1 MPPPSRSPGIVNP
14 VSPSLVASARDNYTT
29 STPHLT
35 RHTLPARNSSE
46 LLSRSPHS
54 PLPSTPRSAESAGI
68 ALSPSSSTTLGGRTS
83 SLQLD
88 PSSQLALGAGTAGP
102 PLEATLVL
110 HRIASA
116 DGHNVQPEIHA
127 RIDKG
132 FFLADQD
139 WTCYRRNY
147 FSVACS
153 YSLRPPVVSTLFLNR
168 NSAVPE
174 NIIAFAMSI
183 SAVVDGSGGK
193 AIELVQHTPKRD
205 KGPQGKPDRVK
216 LSPQPAAALGAFPGL
231 PTVSNPLLSGSQVP
245 GQQEYEQSYSQ
256 QSQQQQTVA
265 NFDRI
270 QFKSA
275 TANNGKRRAAQ
286 QYYHLIVE
294 LYAEIGGHPSNTL
307 GPDGRLVKVAT
318 RISAPMVVRGRSP
331 GHYQDD
337 RRASSSSTGPGGA
350 GGGDSNGGASIPPSG
365 PSSGTRNLGE
375 SMSNSPLPV
384 IGSSNS
390 MLGGSGYQAS
400 SALSS
405 HHHSPA
411 GSSVN
416 GHSLSSASSSG
427 GHLDTPIDPIL
438 STEEASSIEEYPSYQ
453 YYPSPLY
460 DSQISQSRPSHGLP
474 GPQMPSY
481 RDERSNGPPY
491 AAYDG
496 DIRAYSTGEARRPIK
511 EEYMGPSL
519 PNLASTW
526 HFGGS
531 SGRDYNRSDT
541 LRRCGRFEGT
551 ESSRGYYPDLPAL

>member
-1 MPPPSRSPGIVNP
+1 
-14 VSPSLVASARDNYTT
+14 
-29 STPHLT
+29 
-35 RHTLPARNSSE
+35 
-46 LLSRSPHS
+46 
-54 PLPSTPRSAESAGI
+54 
-68 ALSPSSSTTLGGRTS
+68 
-83 SLQLD
+83 
-88 PSSQLALGAGTAGP
+88 
-102 PLEATLVL
+102 
-110 HRIASA
+110 
-116 DGHNVQPEIHA
+116 
-127 RIDKG
+127 
-132 FFLADQD
+132 
-139 WTCYRRNY
+139 
-147 FSVACS
+147 
-153 YSLRPPVVSTLFLNR
+153 
-168 NSAVPE
+168 
-174 NIIAFAMSI
+174 MSI

-216 LSPQPAAALGAFPGL
+216 LSPQPAASLGAFPGL
-231 PTVSNPLLSGSQVP
+231 PTVSNPLLSGSQGP

-256 QSQQQQTVA
+256 QSQQQQTLA

-294 LYAEIGGHPSNTL
+294 LYAEIGGHSSNAL

-337 RRASSSSTGPGGA
+337 RRASSSSAGPGGA
-350 GGGDSNGGASIPPSG
+350 GGGDGNGGGSIPPSG
-365 PSSGTRNLGE
+365 PASGNRNLGE

-390 MLGGSGYQAS
+390 MLGGSSYQANS
-400 SALSS
+400 GLSS

-411 GSSVN
+411 NSSVN
-416 GHSLSSASSSG
+416 GHSLSSTSSSG
-427 GHLDTPIDPIL
+427 GHLETPIDPIL
-438 STEEASSIEEYPSYQ
+438 STEEASSIEEYQNYQ

-460 DSQISQSRPSHGLP
+460 DSQISHPRPPHGLP

-481 RDERSNGPPY
+481 RDERSSGPPY

-496 DIRAYSTGEARRPIK
+496 DIRAYSTGESRRPIK

-526 HFGGS
+526 HFGPSG
-531 SGRDYNRSDT
+531 GRDYNRSDT